1 MGLCLSQASSLLP
14 AKLWLD
20 GLLPESFLGLLR
32 ASPEHTE
39 FLAIVWCRGE
49 HQVRTKREEAGAG
62 LSRWV

>member
-32 ASPEHTE
+32 ASPEHT
-39 FLAIVWCRGE
+39 
-49 HQVRTKREEAGAG
+49 
-62 LSRWV
+62 